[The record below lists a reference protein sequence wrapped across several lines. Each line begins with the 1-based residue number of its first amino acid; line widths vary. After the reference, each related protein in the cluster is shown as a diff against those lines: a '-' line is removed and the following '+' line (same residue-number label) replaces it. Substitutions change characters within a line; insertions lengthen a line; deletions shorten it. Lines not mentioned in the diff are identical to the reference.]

1 MDKID
6 IDYREFDKDFLS
18 WLFLY
23 ADDYEK
29 AYIDDIVYMLYDAFN
44 AGRGE

>member
-1 MDKID
+1 MNKID

-18 WLFLY
+18 WLFIY
-23 ADDYEK
+23 TIDNEVAN
-29 AYIDDIVYMLYDAFN
+29 IDDIVYMLYDAYN

>member
-1 MDKID
+1 ME

-18 WLFLY
+18 WLAIY
-23 ADDYEK
+23 SEDYEK
-29 AYIDDIVYMLYDAFN
+29 DYIDDIVYMLYDAFN